1 MEEIKTALKDTM
13 YDILE
18 IVDQNDS
25 ITEEYVNGVK
35 AVATLNDAI
44 LDIEKLESEKEQTK
58 LEILKI
64 AADCVKAL
72 LTFAGGFGLTILV
85 MKFEENG
92 ILRSKVW
99 SWIPKLWNSKM

>member
-13 YDILE
+13 YDILK
-18 IVDQNDS
+18 IVEQNDS

-44 LDIEKLESEKEQTK
+44 LDIEKEKEQTK

-64 AADCVKAL
+64 VADCVKAL